1 MSTHII
7 NFVFE
12 DRETLTNF
20 NSCPDVNPSGIRRF
34 APSPLATTMIHF
46 TGLAKSFPIKN
57 KPKPYVI
64 ATGVNHHPNDW
75 ATYNGK
81 TSAFKFLNSKQ
92 LSDVQDGKAMV
103 LFDQSLEGYQTP
115 WLWESFHKD
124 CLEYNIS
131 PEAIIYTTGNS
142 LCKEQYT
149 AWADENNITKR
160 MSVFPY
166 THFEADM
173 YQESGWGNVPTT
185 FEEQLEYKNSHSI
198 KTFNCLQKRLRA
210 HRVWWYIKMFEANI
224 LDEGLVSM
232 NPFNVNN
239 VWLDNQRINE
249 ERATKANSILPLLV
263 HGKGNTEFDDHFYIR
278 RIQKQ
283 VYLDSWVS
291 VISEAGFPDSA
302 GQLFL
307 SEKIFKP
314 IVSYHPFIIM
324 GDRGSLK
331 ELRKMG
337 YKTFDGFID
346 ESYDD
351 LPTFERFDAIIESI
365 KKIIAI
371 KDKRA
376 WYESMSDILIH
387 NYNNLKSNANKVNPA
402 FVELEKTYKK
412 YFKLGK
418 YKNV

>member
-12 DRETLTNF
+12 DRESLTNF
-20 NSCPDVNPSGIRRF
+20 NSCPDVNPSGIKRF
-34 APSPLATTMIHF
+34 APSPLATTMLHF
-46 TGLAKSFPIKN
+46 TQKANPYTLKN
-57 KPKPYVI
+57 KPKPYI
-64 ATGVNHHPNDW
+64 IPTGVNHHPNDW
-75 ATYNGK
+75 AGYGNRLP
-81 TSAFKFLNSKQ
+81 SLQFLHPKQ
-92 LSDVQDGKAMV
+92 LVDVQDGKAMV

-115 WLWESFHKD
+115 WLWETFHKD
-124 CLEYNIS
+124 CEHHNVNPS
-131 PEAIIYTTGNS
+131 AIIYTTGNS
-142 LCKEQYT
+142 LCAEQYT
-149 AWADENNITKR
+149 KWANDNNIVDR

-173 YQESGWGNVPTT
+173 FNEADWHDTYTT
-185 FEEQLEYKNSHSI
+185 FQQQLEYKKTHSI
-198 KTFNCLQKRLRA
+198 KAFNCLQKRLRT
-210 HRVWWYIKMFEANI
+210 HRVWWYIKMYEAGI
-224 LDEGLVSM
+224 LDNGLISM
-232 NPFNVNN
+232 NPFDVNN
-239 VWLDNQRINE
+239 VWLDNQRIDPA
-249 ERATKANSILPLLV
+249 RASKANSVLPLLV
-263 HGKGNTEFDDHFYIR
+263 HGKGNTEFDDHYYIR
-278 RIQKQ
+278 RIQKD

-314 IVSYHPFIIM
+314 IVSCHPFIIM

-351 LPTFERFDAIIESI
+351 LPTFERFDAIVEAI
-365 KKIIAI
+365 KKVIAI
-371 KDKRA
+371 EDKVS
-376 WYESMSDILIH
+376 WYESMKDILEH
-387 NYNNLKSNANKVNPA
+387 NFNTLKANAIKVNPA
-402 FVELEKTYKK
+402 FIELERSYKR